1 MTKLYLAWQDRR
13 NRRWYP
19 IGRMSQSASN
29 PLEYEFE
36 YVRGA
41 EVARNV
47 APPFAIPVPGFPDL
61 GKNYRAPDVFPA
73 FRYRAMNRGRP
84 DLSEYL
90 ESLGLDTEDSD
101 VIEELAVSG
110 GHSVKDS
117 FETFPAIE
125 PDRDGKF
132 KARFIVHGL
141 RLKDHTVVDKVAS
154 LNSGDHLNLA
164 IESSNLFGA
173 HAVGVKTEDQ
183 RRLGWL
189 PRYLADVLRR
199 DDGWE
204 VKDLEVRVARVN
216 HEAPLSHRLLVELNG
231 RLPPGVDPMSELEM
245 YQPISTSH
253 KT

>member
-36 YVRGA
+36 FVRGA

-110 GHSVKDS
+110 GHSVKDR

-141 RLKDHTVVDKVAS
+141 RPANPETIEHVDS
-154 LNSGDHLNLA
+154 LNPGDRLELSFESNGPSGHH
-164 IESSNLFGA
+164 S
-173 HAVGVKTEDQ
+173 VRVTTTDQ
-183 RRLGWL
+183 KHLGWL
-189 PRYLADVLRR
+189 PRHLVDVLRQS
-199 DDGWE
+199 DAVNLADIQ
-204 VKDLEVRVARVN
+204 LRVVQVN
-216 HEAPLSHRLLVELNG
+216 HNAPPSHRLLVELSG
-231 RLPPGVDPMSELEM
+231 QLPPGVDPMGELEQ

-253 KT
+253 KA

>member
-141 RLKDHTVVDKVAS
+141 RSADTETVKRVDS
-154 LNSGDHLNLA
+154 LNSGDRLELSF
-164 IESSNLFGA
+164 ESNGPSVQ
-173 HAVGVKTEDQ
+173 HSIRVRTKDDKHV
-183 RRLGWL
+183 GWL

-253 KT
+253 KA

>member
-19 IGRMSQSASN
+19 IGRMSQSACD
-29 PLEYEFE
+29 PVEYEFA

-41 EVARNV
+41 EDARKVAL
-47 APPFAIPVPGFPDL
+47 PFVIPVPGFPDL
-61 GKNYRAPDVFPA
+61 GKNYRAIDVFPA

-84 DLSEYL
+84 DLPEYL
-90 ESLGLDTEDSD
+90 GSLGLNTEDSD

-125 PDRDGKF
+125 PDHDGKF

-183 RRLGWL
+183 RHLGWL
-189 PRYLADVLRR
+189 PRYLADVLRH
-199 DDGWE
+199 DKGQKVED
-204 VKDLEVRVARVN
+204 VEVRVAQVN
-216 HEAPLSHRLLVELNG
+216 RKAPLSHRLLVDLTG
-231 RLPPGVDPMSELEM
+231 QLPPGVDPMSKLEM

-253 KT
+253 KA